1 MNKKD
6 FQNGFIA
13 GAVSGGVVEV
23 IDTTEIDALEDLIDN
38 SGVLEDTEGSVSEKI
53 ERLIN
58 IVKNNENPSEPP
70 EPDISENYLKSS
82 EGYVLKSND
91 GMYLTPKEVE

>member
-23 IDTTEIDALEDLIDN
+23 IDTTEIDNLEEIIDN
-38 SGVLEDTEGSVSEKI
+38 SGVLEDTEGSVTEKV
-53 ERLIN
+53 EQLI
-58 IVKNNENPSEPP
+58 SAFD
-70 EPDISENYLKSS
+70 DISYMLIGGNNNP
-82 EGYVLKSND
+82 G
-91 GMYLTPKEVE
+91 TPGITPPIEEEPLPLPV